1 MERAVAAM
9 ERLDGSLDDRDA
21 LVGNLRDLARINR
34 WLGGRDLSARA
45 IDALLAT
52 DRGAARRAADG
63 PTVAI
68 LDVGTGGAD
77 IPLALLARDRARGR
91 STRIVGLDSRPEIL
105 AAAIVADPRAGTT
118 PGLALELG
126 DGRSLPYPDASFDI
140 AHTSL
145 VLHHLAPAEID
156 LLLRE
161 MRRVARRGIVV
172 NDLAR
177 SRLSW
182 VGAWLLG
189 HLLTT
194 NRFTRH
200 DAPMSVRRAYTLV
213 EAVTMVQRAGLN
225 VVATERGFLGH
236 RWAIAADHATAGQLP
251 ERGPS

>member
-1 MERAVAAM
+1 M

-21 LVGNLRDLARINR
+21 LVGNLRDLTRINR
-34 WLGGRDLSARA
+34 WLGGRHLSARA

-52 DRGAARRAADG
+52 DRRAARRATDG
-63 PTVAI
+63 PTVTI

-91 STRIVGLDSRPEIL
+91 PLRIVGLDSRAEIL

-118 PGLALELG
+118 PGLTLELG

-161 MRRVARRGIVV
+161 MARVAGRGIVV

-177 SRLSW
+177 SRPAW

-200 DAPMSVRRAYTLV
+200 DAPMSVRRAYTLS
-213 EAVTMVQRAGLN
+213 EAVTMVQRAGMR
-225 VVATERGFLGH
+225 VVHTERGFLGH
-236 RWAIAADHATAGQLP
+236 RWAIAAEPATP
-251 ERGPS
+251 PRVSERRPS